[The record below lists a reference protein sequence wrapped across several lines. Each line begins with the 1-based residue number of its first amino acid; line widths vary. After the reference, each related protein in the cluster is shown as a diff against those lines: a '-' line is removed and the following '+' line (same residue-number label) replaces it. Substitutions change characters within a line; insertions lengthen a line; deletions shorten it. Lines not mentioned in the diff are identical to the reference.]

1 MKKDYTLK
9 RYVLVCAMLMLSII
23 TYAQTGSISG
33 KVSDEKNET
42 LPGAS
47 IAIKELAK
55 ATTTDAEGNFKIGG
69 IPNGE
74 YTVAVSFIGYQVSQR
89 KVKITGD
96 TQANFQL
103 QPSSNALNEVVVIGY
118 GTQRK
123 RDLTGSVTAVT
134 AEDFNKGTVSSPE
147 QLITGKVAGVSITT
161 NGGAP
166 GAGSTIRIRGGASLN
181 ASNDPLIV
189 IDGVPIS
196 NSTIAGSPN
205 ALSLINPNDIAS
217 MNILKDASA
226 AAIYG
231 SRASNG
237 VILITTKKGTSG
249 KPQLSFSSQNAL
261 SQLTKQADVLSADQF
276 RDFVNQNANP
286 ELKALLGNANT
297 NWQNEIYQT
306 AVSTDNNLSVSGTT
320 KKMPYRLSVGY
331 LDQKGVLKTGAL
343 NRTSGALNLSP
354 KLLNNKLKVDLNL
367 KGSLSNTRFADEGAI
382 GSAVSF
388 DPTKPVYSGNNRF
401 GGYYEWMDGAKPK
414 QLATRNPLAL
424 LELNENNGKSRRSIG
439 NIQLDYSLPFLPEL
453 HANLNV
459 GYDISKGTG
468 TKFVPEF
475 AASKFER
482 FTDPKNNTL
491 KYSGEN
497 NVYEQRQENKLLE
510 FYLNY
515 VKDIKAISGRI
526 DLVAGYAYQDFE
538 TKNFNFPDYT
548 ANGTLASTPN
558 FAFDI
563 PQNRLLSY
571 YGRLNY
577 SFKNKYLL
585 TVTVRTDGSSRFNP
599 EKRFSTFP
607 SVALAWK
614 VKEESFLAT
623 SNVVSDLKLRLGYG
637 LTGQQEGIGNYD
649 YISYYNLSENTARYQ
664 LGDTFYNMYRPG
676 GYYNPRKWE
685 QTATSNIGLD
695 FGVLD
700 NRITGNIDYYYKNTK
715 DLLNMI
721 NQPAGTNFSNQIV
734 ANVGNMVNQGVE
746 FAISAAAIKSKS
758 LNWDLGFNITHNK
771 NRITNLTLSPDPSFI
786 GNREGGITGGTGQ
799 TVQINSVGSQ
809 RNSFYVYQQVYNEA
823 GKPIDGVFVDRNND
837 GTFNEQDLYRYK
849 SPDPK
854 VFLGFNS
861 SVNYKKWDA
870 GFSARANFG
879 NYAYN
884 NVYSNTGITRNILN
898 PIGVLN
904 NGSTNVLESGISGS
918 VNGDR
923 SIISDYYVQNASFL
937 RMDNINIGYA
947 VGRLARNTADLR
959 ISANVQNAFVI
970 TKYKGLDP
978 EIGNGIDNNSY
989 PRPRMFVLGLNL
1001 IF

>member
-1 MKKDYTLK
+1 
-9 RYVLVCAMLMLSII
+9 
-23 TYAQTGSISG
+23 
-33 KVSDEKNET
+33 
-42 LPGAS
+42 
-47 IAIKELAK
+47 
-55 ATTTDAEGNFKIGG
+55 
-69 IPNGE
+69 
-74 YTVAVSFIGYQVSQR
+74 
-89 KVKITGD
+89 
-96 TQANFQL
+96 
-103 QPSSNALNEVVVIGY
+103 
-118 GTQRK
+118 
-123 RDLTGSVTAVT
+123 
-134 AEDFNKGTVSSPE
+134 
-147 QLITGKVAGVSITT
+147 
-161 NGGAP
+161 
-166 GAGSTIRIRGGASLN
+166 
-181 ASNDPLIV
+181 
-189 IDGVPIS
+189 
-196 NSTIAGSPN
+196 
-205 ALSLINPNDIAS
+205 
-217 MNILKDASA
+217 
-226 AAIYG
+226 
-231 SRASNG
+231 
-237 VILITTKKGTSG
+237 
-249 KPQLSFSSQNAL
+249 
-261 SQLTKQADVLSADQF
+261 
-276 RDFVNQNANP
+276 
-286 ELKALLGNANT
+286 
-297 NWQNEIYQT
+297 
-306 AVSTDNNLSVSGTT
+306 
-320 KKMPYRLSVGY
+320 
-331 LDQKGVLKTGAL
+331 
-343 NRTSGALNLSP
+343 
-354 KLLNNKLKVDLNL
+354 
-367 KGSLSNTRFADEGAI
+367 
-382 GSAVSF
+382 
-388 DPTKPVYSGNNRF
+388 
-401 GGYYEWMDGAKPK
+401 MDGAKPK

-700 NRITGNIDYYYKNTK
+700 NRITGNLDYYYKNTK